1 MLLKQSSGTPLLK
14 PSCATDVRHAL
25 RLNGDYPKQVSLQWR
40 IQAFR
45 EGGPHFGLKITGG
58 VPPLAL
64 FLDLPLVS
72 QNKQSLDI

>member
-1 MLLKQSSGTPLLK
+1 MFLK

-45 EGGPHFGLKITGG
+45 KGGASFWSKYNGG
-58 VPPLAL
+58 VPPRPFSWICHLS
-64 FLDLPLVS
+64 PK
-72 QNKQSLDI
+72 NKQSLDI